1 MTRELKLLR
10 REIDML
16 ERLHKRLG
24 KLLEQKLTASP
35 LKITEALDIIHYQQ
49 LILNKLNHCRQQSDI
64 DAHYSPEGFSTYLS
78 TLNTVLTERGIAW
91 N

>member
-24 KLLEQKLTASP
+24 KLLEPKLTASP
-35 LKITEALDIIHYQQ
+35 LSITEALDIIHYQQ
-49 LILNKLNHCRQQSDI
+49 LILNKLNHCRQQTNTDT
-64 DAHYSPEGFSTYLS
+64 YYNPEGFSTHLS
-78 TLNTVLTERGIAW
+78 TLDTVLMERGVVR